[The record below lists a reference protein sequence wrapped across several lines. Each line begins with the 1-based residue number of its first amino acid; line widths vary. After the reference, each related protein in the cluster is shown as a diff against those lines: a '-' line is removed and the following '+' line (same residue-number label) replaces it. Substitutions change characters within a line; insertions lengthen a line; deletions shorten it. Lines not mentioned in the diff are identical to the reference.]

1 MSGRI
6 IEPSGVP
13 GDADIRSSRSAG
25 ESLWKDAAHRF
36 AGHRAAM
43 ISLGIILLFTVL
55 AIVVPV
61 WWPHPVDEVYWEK
74 ILVAPTLQDYH
85 WFGTDV
91 NGRDMFVRTFYGAR
105 ISLTIGVLTTAVALV
120 IGVFYGAIAGYFGG
134 RLGAGMMRI
143 VDILYAIPS
152 LFLVIILVSTF
163 GNNFILI
170 FVSIGAVE
178 WLTLARIVRGQTLS
192 IREKD
197 YIEAAHALGLSSSSI
212 LARYVVPNVIGPV
225 VVYVTLLIPI
235 NILVESYL
243 SFLGLGVQE
252 PFTSWGH
259 LISQGSNEMET
270 GPWLLLIPAVFLTV
284 TMFCF
289 NFIGDGLRDAL
300 DPRDR

>member
-1 MSGRI
+1 MEPPGVGVDAGVGSSG
-6 IEPSGVP
+6 
-13 GDADIRSSRSAG
+13 SAG
-25 ESLWKDAAHRF
+25 ASLWRDAAHRF

-55 AIVVPV
+55 AIVVPS
-61 WWPHPVDEVYWEK
+61 WWPHPVDEVYWDK
-74 ILVAPTLQDYH
+74 ILIAPTLEDYH

-134 RLGAGMMRI
+134 RLGAGMMRL
-143 VDILYAIPS
+143 VDMLYAIPT
-152 LFLVIILVSTF
+152 LFLVIILVSAF

-170 FVSIGAVE
+170 FLSIGAVE

-197 YIEAAHALGLSSSSI
+197 YMEAAHALGLSSSSI
-212 LARYVVPNVIGPV
+212 LARYVIPNVVGPV

-252 PFTSWGH
+252 PFTSWGR

-300 DPRDR
+300 DPKDR